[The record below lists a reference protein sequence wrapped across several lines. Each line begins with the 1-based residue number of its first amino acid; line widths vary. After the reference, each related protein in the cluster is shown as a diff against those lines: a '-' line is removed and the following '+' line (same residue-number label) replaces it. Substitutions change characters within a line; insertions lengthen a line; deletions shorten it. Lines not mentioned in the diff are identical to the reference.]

1 MSGSLSTGRRC
12 NFQKFTLEAWHECQ
26 GYFTTSYLKS
36 FHIPISYLPRSLYN
50 SLTLRPPEICQSQN
64 GTRSFPNH
72 HFSGWRNLSC
82 QCSVHPHDVE
92 IQHLTCRC
100 MMNGT
105 GLRRIFATQKRH
117 CSKKIYHTYGF
128 LIQNRYFYK
137 LGCCLQHFYHGTPQ
151 TKSIKKQRT
160 STCSTASQPR

>member
-1 MSGSLSTGRRC
+1 M
-12 NFQKFTLEAWHECQ
+12 EHAV
-26 GYFTTSYLKS
+26 
-36 FHIPISYLPRSLYN
+36 
-50 SLTLRPPEICQSQN
+50 
-64 GTRSFPNH
+64 FPNH

-105 GLRRIFATQKRH
+105 GLRRIFATQK
-117 CSKKIYHTYGF
+117 SIVPKKYITHLGF
-128 LIQNRYFYK
+128 LIHNRYFYD
-137 LGCCLQHFYHGTPQ
+137 LGCCLQHFYHSTPQ

-160 STCSTASQPR
+160 STCSTASQPPWELYSCWGPGSWKRMMPELMHTLNLEGYDQRVDVVCPWQASIRLTQLSRPFKRVGWNQG